1 LLLSTADTEL
11 LAARASGMPWRIANP
26 ARLSPSDV
34 RELAQGAGFAVV
46 RLLGGAKTWEEG
58 LRALVATGIPGPPVE
73 LVGSTYVIG
82 QANNALVYPGLGL
95 GAVVARAERITDG
108 MLQAA
113 AEAVAGLADLSQ
125 HGAALLPEVQNL
137 RTSSA
142 VVAAA
147 VARRAAEEDVATAR
161 LDDVIQQIQDAMWQP
176 EYR

>member
-1 LLLSTADTEL
+1 
-11 LAARASGMPWRIANP
+11 
-26 ARLSPSDV
+26 
-34 RELAQGAGFAVV
+34 
-46 RLLGGAKTWEEG
+46 
-58 LRALVATGIPGPPVE
+58 
-73 LVGSTYVIG
+73 
-82 QANNALVYPGLGL
+82 
-95 GAVVARAERITDG
+95 

-125 HGAALLPEVQNL
+125 PGAALLPEVRNL
-137 RTSSA
+137 RASSA